1 MTRKVSFFSYFAEKE
16 EEKTA
21 FSSIPASFWWAI
33 ITMTTVGYGDMSPT
47 TGFGE
52 LANRVPLTSCLV
64 SSTLVQDSLGP
75 LEKTDQMLSQLDR
88 K

>member
-1 MTRKVSFFSYFAEKE
+1 MTRKVSSFSYFAEKE

-52 LANRVPLTSCLV
+52 LICELCRFIFDFLFGS
-64 SSTLVQDSLGP
+64 VQYRAFGED
-75 LEKTDQMLSQLDR
+75 
-88 K
+88 